1 MKANEILVE
10 EPIDVS
16 EERLVQEVTEATQEG
31 HRASKTF
38 SDAQE
43 ANAEAQ
49 EWRDRFR
56 KVLPANTI
64 NRVGILVDGERVVL
78 FDAARWVRGE
88 INLEITSPEP
98 IFHVDPRLLPFQ
110 H

>member
-1 MKANEILVE
+1 MIANEILVE
-10 EPIDVS
+10 EPDS
-16 EERLVQEVTEATQEG
+16 DERLVEEATLAIQEG
-31 HRASKTF
+31 NQASKTF
-38 SDAQE
+38 SNAQE
-43 ANAEAQ
+43 ANADAR
-49 EWRDRFR
+49 WWLGLFR
-56 KVLPANTI
+56 KVVPPDMI

-98 IFHVDPRLLPFQ
+98 ILHVDPRLLPPQ